1 MIILRTKIFS
11 KRDIMIK
18 NITSR
23 LDREGLEDY
32 EVSSRIPNDVISINS
47 DLSNIM
53 IYIPSEFEYS
63 QYEIDNFI
71 RSIAPFVRTETTLED
86 RNIFV
91 MRLSGKLTE
100 SQYYRLIKEI
110 IKEEEFCTIIN
121 DEED

>member
-11 KRDIMIK
+11 KQDIMIK
-18 NITSR
+18 NITSK

-32 EVSSRIPNDVISINS
+32 EVSSRIPTDVISINS

-53 IYIPSEFEYS
+53 IYIPIEYEYS

-86 RNIFV
+86 KNIFV
-91 MRLSGKLTE
+91 MKLSNKLTE
-100 SQYYRLIKEI
+100 AQYYKLIKEI

-121 DEED
+121 EED

>member
-1 MIILRTKIFS
+1 
-11 KRDIMIK
+11 MIK

-32 EVSSRIPNDVISINS
+32 EVSSKIPKDVISINS

-53 IYIPSEFEYS
+53 IYIPLEFEYS

-91 MRLSGKLTE
+91 MKLSGKLTE

-110 IKEEEFCTIIN
+110 IQEEEFCTIIT

>member
-18 NITSR
+18 NITAR

-53 IYIPSEFEYS
+53 IYIPYDLEYS
-63 QYEIDNFI
+63 QYEIDNIIRTISPFI
-71 RSIAPFVRTETTLED
+71 RTETTLED
-86 RNIFV
+86 RNLFV
-91 MRLSGKLTE
+91 MKLSGKLTE
-100 SQYYRLIKEI
+100 AQYYRLIKEI
-110 IKEEEFCTIIN
+110 ILEEEFCAIIN

>member
-11 KRDIMIK
+11 KKDIMIK
-18 NITSR
+18 NITSK

-53 IYIPSEFEYS
+53 IYIPEEYEYS

-71 RSIAPFVRTETTLED
+71 RSIAPFVRTETTLGD

-91 MRLSGKLTE
+91 MKLSGKLTE
-100 SQYYRLIKEI
+100 SQYYRLVKQI
-110 IKEEEFCTIIN
+110 IQEEEFCTIIN
-121 DEED
+121 EED